1 MRSLLVAAAAF
12 LAVQTLVTACKN
24 DNPVAVGNVD
34 ADSVPTMTTRNVETL
49 ISDSGVVRYR
59 ITTPIWYVYDEA
71 AEPRWNFPEG
81 VNLEKYDMLFRR
93 EATVRADSATYFKAK
108 ELWRLDGNVN
118 ITNTQGVKFLTEQL
132 FWDQRGHKLYSV
144 SFIHI
149 ERPDRVLEGYGFDSN
164 DQLTRYTIR
173 RVSGIFPTSQ
183 FKPGEGRGDAPEPQE
198 AGDDSAEAATGT
210 DSTQTTQAITPAK

>member
-12 LAVQTLVTACKN
+12 MAVQTLVTACKN

-71 AEPRWNFPEG
+71 SEPRWNFPEG
-81 VNLEKYDMLFRR
+81 VDLEKYDMLFRR

-132 FWDQRGHKLYSV
+132 FWDQRGHKLYSD

-173 RVSGIFPTSQ
+173 RVSGIFPAAQ
-183 FKPGEGRGDAPEPQE
+183 FKPGEGRDSSAP
-198 AGDDSAEAATGT
+198 SAEGTADGTGAS
-210 DSTQTTQAITPAK
+210 DSTQTTKAITPAK